1 MPFCCSSPF
10 RTRRDRRAAVVLT
23 AALAGLGGATGLQA
37 QTVPEVTQMSLEDLM
52 KIEVT
57 TVSRKAQRLTDTAA
71 AAHVLTSDDIR
82 RSGATS
88 LPEVLRLV
96 PGLDVARIGSS
107 RWAVSARGF
116 NSRFA
121 NKLLVL
127 IDGRSVYSPL
137 FSGVFWEAEDVLL
150 EDIERI
156 EVIRGSGAALWGAN
170 AVNGILNIVTRT
182 ARRTQGNLATVL
194 AGDEDRL
201 QVGLRHGRLLD
212 SDTALRLWARGGERR
227 EVLDLQDQRSGG
239 NWSYARA
246 GFRLDRESSASDRLM
261 VNGTLHDSHSGETL
275 ITPQLTPPYAALQYN
290 DQLNQGFNLL
300 ARREWTLASGAPASL
315 QASLDHG
322 KVDMVNVLS
331 EVRTTLDLDFQSRLA
346 VPGPHELLWGLGFRH
361 SRDRLRTP
369 GDTISL
375 RPAQRQ
381 VNLLSAFVHDEFTLV
396 PDTWKLIG
404 GIKAEHHGYT
414 GLQWQPNLRA
424 LWTPTSGQTA
434 WAAVSRAVRTPSRAE
449 RDAAVNLQVVPPGT
463 PDNPGPLPVLAH
475 VLPNRDLQSE
485 KLLAF
490 ELGYRAALGANVS
503 LDVAAFHSRYDD
515 LRAGRSIGPTL
526 VLAGPVP
533 HVRFD
538 STTSNSL
545 AARSRGIEAV
555 LDWRATPTWRLQGSY
570 SHLNLQAE
578 RNGDPANDQVADVV
592 EGNAPRHQLALRS
605 QLDLPGRQQLDL
617 RVKRVSARPA
627 MAIAAQTELDLR
639 YAWRP
644 WPALELSLVGQNLL
658 GPHFESG
665 SDPLPSQPLRI
676 PRAAYVKASWQF

>member
-1 MPFCCSSPF
+1 MPIPSSRTSP
-10 RTRRDRRAAVVLT
+10 TRRDRRVAV
-23 AALAGLGGATGLQA
+23 ALAVAVTGLCSTGASRAQA
-37 QTVPEVTQMSLEDLM
+37 VPEVTQMSLEDLM

-170 AVNGILNIVTRT
+170 AVNGIINIVTRT

-194 AGDEDRL
+194 AGDEDTL
-201 QVGLRHGRLLD
+201 QLGLRHGRLLD
-212 SDTALRLWARGGERR
+212 SDTAVRVWARGGERR
-227 EVLDLQDQRSGG
+227 EVLDLQDRRSGG

-246 GFRLDRESSASDRLM
+246 GFRLDRESSASDRWM
-261 VNGTLHDSHSGETL
+261 INGTLHDSHSGETL
-275 ITPQLTPPYAALQYN
+275 IAPQLTPPYAVLQYN
-290 DQLNQGFNLL
+290 DQVNQGINLL
-300 ARREWTLASGAPASL
+300 ARREWTLAHGAPASL

-322 KVDMVNVLS
+322 VVDMVGLLS
-331 EVRTTLDLDFQSRLA
+331 ERRTTIDLDFQSRLA
-346 VPGPHELLWGLGFRH
+346 VPGPHELLWGLGYRH
-361 SRDRLRTP
+361 SRDQLHTP
-369 GDTISL
+369 GEIIDL
-375 RPAQRQ
+375 QPARRQ
-381 VNLLSAFVHDEFTLV
+381 VNLFSAFVHDEYTLV

-414 GLQWQPNLRA
+414 GLDWQPNLRA
-424 LWTPTSGQTA
+424 LWTPTPTQTA

-449 RDAAVNLQVVPPGT
+449 RDAAVNLQVAPPGT
-463 PDNPGPLPVLAH
+463 PQNPGPLPVLAH
-475 VLPNRDLQSE
+475 VLPNRGLLSE
-485 KLLAF
+485 KLLSF
-490 ELGYRAALGANVS
+490 ELGYRAALGPSLS
-503 LDVAAFHSRYDD
+503 LDLAAFHSRYRD
-515 LRAGRSIGPTL
+515 LRSGRSIGPSV
-526 VLAGPVP
+526 VLDGTVP

-538 STTSNSL
+538 STTSNNL
-545 AARSRGIEAV
+545 AAHSRGIELV
-555 LDWRATPTWRLQGSY
+555 LDWRATPMWRLQGSY
-570 SHLNLQAE
+570 SHLRLKAE
-578 RNGDPANDQVADVV
+578 RNGDPANDQVAESM
-592 EGNAPRHQLALRS
+592 EGNAPRHQVALRS
-605 QLDLPGRQQLDL
+605 LLDLPGRQQLDL
-617 RVKRVSARPA
+617 RIKRVSERPA
-627 MAIAAQTELDLR
+627 MGIAAQTELDLR

-644 WPALELSLVGQNLL
+644 RPDLELSLVGQNLL

-676 PRAAYVKASWQF
+676 PRGGYLKASWQF